1 MSWTDVQDICTV
13 AAMTTHVLISGAS
26 IAGPA
31 LAHWLHRY
39 GFAVTVVE
47 RAPTLRPGGQA
58 VDLRGVAKE
67 AVRRMGLIEQVRA
80 ACTDTRGM
88 SIVNS
93 KNQRIADLRAD
104 MFGGDGLI
112 AEIEILRGDLAE
124 TFYRATADDVE
135 YVFGDQITE
144 LEQHRDRVEVGFA
157 GGERRSFDLVVG
169 ADGLHSAL
177 RAMVF
182 RPEQDFL
189 HDLGYLG
196 AFFTVPNHLEL
207 DSWMLSYS
215 EPKRAAAIRAIHD
228 NREAMAL
235 MSMPGDRGD
244 YDHRDVAGQKAL
256 LRRRLSGMGWE
267 VPWLLDRMDE
277 ADDFYFDSFSQVH
290 MDTWSAGRVV
300 LLGDAVFCATPMSGQ
315 GTSLAVVG
323 AYLLATELA
332 DSRGDHGIAFAE
344 YERKMRGWVESTQKM
359 GRDNAKRFT
368 ARNRAELWLQHQ
380 LVKIMPHLPGK
391 ALFMRQQLQVV
402 NGIELPDPATEPRPS
417 GGQSGTT
424 ATHQL

>member
-1 MSWTDVQDICTV
+1 
-13 AAMTTHVLISGAS
+13 VLISGAS

-47 RAPTLRPGGQA
+47 RAPVLRPGGQA

-67 AVRRMGLIEQVRA
+67 AVRRMGLMEQVRA

-93 KNQRIADLRAD
+93 RNERVADLRAD

-124 TFYRATADDVE
+124 VFYRATVDDVE
-135 YVFGDQITE
+135 YVFGDQITV
-144 LEQHRDRVEVGFA
+144 LEQHPDRVEVGFA
-157 GGERRSFDLVVG
+157 GGDRRSFDLVVG

-182 RPEQDFL
+182 GPENDFL
-189 HDLGYLG
+189 HDLGYVG
-196 AFFTVPNHLEL
+196 AFFTVPNHVGL
-207 DSWMLSYS
+207 DSWMLSYA

-235 MSMPGDRGD
+235 LSMPGDRGD
-244 YDHRDVAGQKAL
+244 YDHRDVTGQKAL
-256 LRRRLSGMGWE
+256 LRRHLSGMGWE

-277 ADDFYFDSFSQVH
+277 ADDFYFDSYSQVR
-290 MDTWSAGRVV
+290 MEAWSNGRVV
-300 LLGDAVFCATPMSGQ
+300 LLGDAAFCATPISGQ

-332 DSRGDHGIAFAE
+332 DSDGDHEVAFAE
-344 YERKMRGWVESTQKM
+344 YERKMRGWVDATQKM

-368 ARNRAELWLQHQ
+368 ARNRIELWLQHQ
-380 LVKIMPHLPGK
+380 LVRIMPYLPGTG
-391 ALFMRQQLQVV
+391 LFMRRILEVV
-402 NGIELPDPATEPRPS
+402 NGIELPDPSTLPQPGRQRPTA
-417 GGQSGTT
+417 TT
-424 ATHQL
+424 ADQG